1 MWGVPIHQ
9 EDMAVTLLAF
19 LHHLKSLLLIPL
31 APATNTTNQEDMA
44 ATLLAFSYNVIVG
57 IEMILGHPLSAEDQ
71 EVTPTQ
77 STCFTSTKALILTP
91 EELHGRR
98 IRTCGDTSGGL
109 SALTRY
115 SLYLLY

>member
-1 MWGVPIHQ
+1 
-9 EDMAVTLLAF
+9 
-19 LHHLKSLLLIPL
+19 
-31 APATNTTNQEDMA
+31 MA

-57 IEMILGHPLSAEDQ
+57 TEMILGHPLSAEDQ

-77 STCFTSTKALILTP
+77 FTSFTSTKVPILTS

-115 SLYLLY
+115 SLYSLF